1 MTKTITIN
9 VDVFN
14 EMIRKKEEFDA
25 IVESIELMNN
35 PNVKESIRKSRED
48 IKAGRVH
55 KLRDVLKNEL
65 WSCINRLF
73 LEGFEEVKK

>member
-1 MTKTITIN
+1 MPKTITIN
-9 VDVFN
+9 EEVFN

-35 PNVKESIRKSRED
+35 LDLRESIRKSKED

-55 KLRDVLKNEL
+55 KLRDILK
-65 WSCINRLF
+65 
-73 LEGFEEVKK
+73 K